1 MGGDLDTRIAALKP
15 GRYFR
20 TITIDADPDMRFTD
34 GDYIDEGTEVEVY
47 CLVSHNELDERESK
61 IIPVV
66 GDREVEIGVE
76 LLDLVKAQLLW
87 VPDAAEQ
94 YADCVGL

>member
-20 TITIDADPDMRFTD
+20 TITIGSDPDMRFTD

-47 CLVSHNELDERESK
+47 CLVSHNELDERRGK
-61 IIPVV
+61 VV
-66 GDREVEIGVE
+66 AVADEREVEISAE
-76 LLDLVKAQLLW
+76 LVDLVKAQLAW
-87 VPDAAEQ
+87 VPDAAAE
-94 YADCVGL
+94 YCERMNL